1 MPFYD
6 ARVTARTPPTPS
18 GRRRRDEVRDEMR
31 RATLEL
37 VEDASFKDLTVD
49 EIART
54 AGISRSAF
62 YFYFRDKHDL
72 LVATAESL
80 VEDLYREAEVWWHGD
95 GPPRELIRAALEGV
109 VAIMRRHAGLF
120 RVVTEVSSYDEEVEL
135 FWRAL
140 IGRFVGAT
148 AEHLEREQA
157 AGRIRPEL
165 SPGPSAEAL
174 VWGVERLWWVTLGGE
189 GRSTDELVETLTRL
203 WLGALYLEPA

>member
-1 MPFYD
+1 MT
-6 ARVTARTPPTPS
+6 RVAAVPPPNS
-18 GRRRRDEVRDEMR
+18 AARRRHDEVRDGVR

-49 EIART
+49 EIARA

-95 GPPRELIRAALEGV
+95 GEPRELIRTALEGV

-120 RVVTEVSSYDEEVEL
+120 RVVTEVSGYDEEMEL

-140 IGRFVGAT
+140 IGRFVRAT

-157 AGRIRPEL
+157 AGRVRPEL
-165 SPGPSAEAL
+165 DPGASAEAL
-174 VWGVERLWWVTLGGE
+174 VWGVERLWWVTLGDE
-189 GRSTDELVETLTRL
+189 GRSDDDVVDTLTRL
-203 WLGALYLEPA
+203 WLGALYLEAA

>member
-1 MPFYD
+1 M
-6 ARVTARTPPTPS
+6 ATMSA
-18 GRRRRDEVRDEMR
+18 GRIERRQRREDVR
-31 RATLEL
+31 AKL
-37 VEDASFKDLTVD
+37 VEAIGELAEESAFRDLTVD
-49 EIART
+49 VIARR
-54 AGISRSAF
+54 AGLSRSAF